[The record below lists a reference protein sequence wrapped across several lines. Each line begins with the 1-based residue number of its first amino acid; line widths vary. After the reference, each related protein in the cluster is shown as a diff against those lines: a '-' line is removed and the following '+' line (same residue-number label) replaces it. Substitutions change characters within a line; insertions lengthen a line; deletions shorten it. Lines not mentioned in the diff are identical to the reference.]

1 MGIANIFRVC
11 GVLYILFAAGLFV
24 GAIVFSESYF
34 DETDTDDHIRHV
46 KQMALIIS
54 SLGVGTGILF
64 LLSSLIKDVNSSK
77 IVLLGVTVVSLLLL
91 ISLVVNQIVYADS
104 PPIHVW
110 IIIGVTFVLSLYGR
124 FRVNRI

>member
-1 MGIANIFRVC
+1 MGLANIFRIC
-11 GVLYILFAAGLFV
+11 GVLFILFASGLFL
-24 GAIVFSESYF
+24 GAIIFSESYF
-34 DETDTDDHIRHV
+34 DETDTDDHIKQV
-46 KQMALIIS
+46 KQMALILS

-64 LLSSLIKDVNSSK
+64 LFSSLIKDVNSSK

-110 IIIGVTFVLSLYGR
+110 IIIGLTFVLSLYGR